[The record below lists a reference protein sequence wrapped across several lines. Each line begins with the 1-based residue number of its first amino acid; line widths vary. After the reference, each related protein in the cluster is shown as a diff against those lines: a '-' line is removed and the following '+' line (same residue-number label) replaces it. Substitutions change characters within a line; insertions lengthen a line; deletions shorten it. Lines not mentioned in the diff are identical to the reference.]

1 MRDFTQPK
9 AILTLVGVLGVIL
22 VLFAL
27 QPKTA
32 LADVV
37 ISLDACKSVRWIAV
51 PQGRELLT
59 VRCGRTFSSRD
70 PYIAIVTRVRD
81 VVQIPRIDGV
91 VQIYDPDQ
99 ALVESYQWGQD
110 IQGLT
115 TVYEFWDV
123 AVLPIATASR
133 ELASQLPDFQKDIVQ
148 VKNGRAFK
156 DRLGTWTVR
165 VTVNRQTH
173 SLTFMLESN

>member
-1 MRDFTQPK
+1 MRGFTQPQ
-9 AILTLVGVLGVIL
+9 AVLRSVVVLGVIL

-27 QPKTA
+27 QPKMA
-32 LADVV
+32 LADIVV
-37 ISLDACKSVRWIAV
+37 TLDACKSVRWIAV

-70 PYIAIVTRVRD
+70 PYVALVTRVRD

-99 ALVESYQWGQD
+99 ALVESYRWGQD

-115 TVYEFWDV
+115 TV
-123 AVLPIATASR
+123 
-133 ELASQLPDFQKDIVQ
+133 
-148 VKNGRAFK
+148 
-156 DRLGTWTVR
+156 
-165 VTVNRQTH
+165 
-173 SLTFMLESN
+173 